1 MMEKIKQ
8 LREETSVSFTE
19 CQKALKEAAGDINK
33 AKEVLIKWGK
43 ALAEKK
49 KERVT
54 SQGIIDSY
62 VHPNKKIGA
71 LLELNC
77 ETDFASKSE
86 AFQCLAHE
94 ICLQIA
100 GVDDEK
106 TPLEEQA
113 WIKDP
118 SKTIKDL
125 IHECVSKI
133 GENIVIKRSIRYQL

>member
-1 MMEKIKQ
+1 MMDKIKQ

-19 CQKALKEAAGDINK
+19 CQKALKEAAGDIAK
-33 AKEVLIKWGK
+33 AKEVLKKWGK

-54 SQGIIDSY
+54 AQGIVDSY
-62 VHPNKKIGA
+62 IHPNKKVGV

-77 ETDFASKSE
+77 ETDFASRGD

-100 GVDDEK
+100 AVDDET
-106 TPLEEQA
+106 TPLLDQA

-125 IHECVSKI
+125 IHECVSKT
-133 GENIVIKRSIRYQL
+133 GENIGIKRYTRYQL